1 MYLFGNLIFLYFPM
15 ITNHLA
21 FSVGT
26 DIQDNKCS
34 WLVVQ
39 ALDRASPDQR
49 EVLKL
54 NYGQWDDAK
63 VAKVKKLYDDLK
75 LREAF
80 EKYEEES
87 YQRIQ
92 LALDEVET
100 MPRDVFELLLKR
112 IYKRKY

>member
-1 MYLFGNLIFLYFPM
+1 MY
-15 ITNHLA
+15 HLLPF

-39 ALDRASPDQR
+39 ALDRASPAQR
-49 EVLKL
+49 EILEL
-54 NYGQWDDAK
+54 NYGQWDEAK
-63 VAKVKKLYDDLK
+63 VANVKKLYDDLNLK
-75 LREAF
+75 EAF